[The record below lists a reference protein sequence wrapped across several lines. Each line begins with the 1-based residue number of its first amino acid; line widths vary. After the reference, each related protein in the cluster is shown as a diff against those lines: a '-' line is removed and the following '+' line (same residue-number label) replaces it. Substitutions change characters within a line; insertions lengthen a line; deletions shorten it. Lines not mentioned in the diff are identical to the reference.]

1 MRSHCSH
8 LHPTINTFRFNF
20 KMPAI
25 AAVTLLPRDEDP
37 PKPTHTIAK
46 PKPTTPAADT
56 EDEAPTTKITKV
68 AKVTDDA
75 SESMGVKPT
84 AAKTHLS
91 TSAADSASTSGA
103 FQDIKDVADGCV
115 HGVTSEKCK
124 SGPQWVVFS
133 MGSRRWKSTTRQTGP
148 DRAQ

>member
-1 MRSHCSH
+1 
-8 LHPTINTFRFNF
+8 
-20 KMPAI
+20 MPAI

-124 SGPQWVVFS
+124 SGPQWVYLSFLS
-133 MGSRRWKSTTRQTGP
+133 LLGE
-148 DRAQ
+148 